1 MSDTIFMKHHVFFA
15 FLAALIFIPV
25 TISAQNGPDSRQES
39 PRAAFVEAAR
49 TYLGAPYRSGG
60 STSRG
65 MDCSGLVFRSAIDGP
80 GMSVPRTVQ
89 ALSDRAKHVPDA
101 ALEPGD
107 LLFFNTTGRISHVGI
122 YIGNNRF
129 IHAASEGP
137 ETGVIISELSESY
150 WERTY
155 RYAGSI
161 LDPEPGQQWTDEEE
175 PVQTGGNRASRKD
188 TFTGDIGF
196 RLNII
201 GGVLWDI
208 MPGEQPIR
216 GGSVYSE
223 LTWVKYPDVYPGV
236 GGGIAYDHRT
246 GSLSLP
252 LFASIAV
259 PSGFRF
265 FIGTQYHI
273 RADNELDR
281 KPQFPGF
288 IGFSWSSRPAEL
300 LGQHMRFY
308 QSAEYSWFPG
318 ETFGLGFRFN
328 TGLTLSYDF

>member
-1 MSDTIFMKHHVFFA
+1 MTDTIHMKQRVFLTLF
-15 FLAALIFIPV
+15 FLIIVSPMAVF
-25 TISAQNGPDSRQES
+25 AQNAPDSRHES
-39 PRAAFVEAAR
+39 PRTAFIEAAR
-49 TYLGAPYRSGG
+49 AYLGVPYRSGG
-60 STSRG
+60 STMRG
-65 MDCSGLVFRSAIDGP
+65 MDCSGLVFRAAIDGP
-80 GMSVPRTVQ
+80 GFSVPRTVQ
-89 ALSDRAKHVPDA
+89 ALSDRARHVPDSA
-101 ALEPGD
+101 KEPGD

-122 YIGNNRF
+122 YMGNNRF

-150 WERTY
+150 WKRTY
-155 RYAGSI
+155 RFAASI
-161 LDPEPGQQWTDEEE
+161 LDSEPEQPWTATNETFPDGESRRSR
-175 PVQTGGNRASRKD
+175 TGN
-188 TFTGDIGF
+188 FTGDIGF

-216 GGSVYSE
+216 GGSLYSE
-223 LTWVKYPDVYPGV
+223 LTWAKYPDVYPGL
-236 GGGIAYDHRT
+236 GGGISYDYRT
-246 GSLSLP
+246 GSLSIP

-265 FIGTQYHI
+265 FIGTQYHM
-273 RADNELDR
+273 RADSELDS

-288 IGFSWSSRPAEL
+288 IGFSWSSKPAEL

-328 TGLTLSYDF
+328 TGLSMSFDF